1 MYLLLELALTLFAIA
16 CALWKPNVF
25 SGPFQAIEKYISR
38 IARRQ
43 RLAVLLVGI
52 VALAAR
58 LAVIPVS
65 PIPSPAIQDEFGH
78 LLIADTFAHGKITN
92 PTHPLW
98 IHFESFNIIERPTY
112 QGMAQ
117 PGQGILL
124 AAGKLIGGHPFW
136 GVWFSLGL
144 LCASI
149 CWMLQAWVPPEWALV
164 GGLFAVIRLA
174 MFSYWGAS
182 YWGGALGATAGA
194 LVLGALPRIVR
205 NPRPRYAVIL
215 GCALI
220 LLANTRPFEG
230 FVFSLPIALALIIWL
245 SELPGSERLAAFT
258 RVVLPLSVVITAG
271 LLATSYYFYRVTG
284 SPFRMPYQE
293 HLTQYSVA
301 PYFIWQSVHPQPVY
315 HHEMLRIFYV
325 DWELVRYSQTRTV
338 LGALVNWAQRFWWY
352 WLFYLGPALTAAVVI
367 TILTA
372 PYGTRWSDFSRKLQ
386 FLIAL
391 SAVFI
396 FALAL
401 EIPSI
406 PHYAAPLTAAMYA
419 FVLIAMR
426 YVRQNWRPNGKLSGV
441 FLTRAIGSICIL
453 LVLVRVASVP
463 LGLPPP
469 AWWPSTWAGPT
480 AAGPNRAGVESQLLS
495 RPGQHLV
502 IVRYRPSHDPNFEW
516 VYNGADIDNSKI
528 VWARDMGTANKELLD
543 YYPQR
548 DVWFAD
554 ADTIP
559 PRLVPYAAESKP

>member
-149 CWMLQAWVPPEWALV
+149 CWMLQAWVPPQWALV
-164 GGLFAVIRLA
+164 GGLLAVIRLA

-215 GCALI
+215 GCAL
-220 LLANTRPFEG
+220 
-230 FVFSLPIALALIIWL
+230 IWL

-426 YVRQNWRPNGKLSGV
+426 YVRQNWRPNRKLTGV

-453 LVLVRVASVP
+453 LVLVRVASVA
-463 LGLPPP
+463 LRLPPP

-480 AAGPNRAGVESQLLS
+480 AEGPNRAGIESQLLS

-502 IVRYRPSHDPNFEW
+502 IVRYQPSHDPNFEW
-516 VYNGADIDNSKI
+516 VYNSADIDNSKI
-528 VWARDMGTANKELLD
+528 VWARDMGAANKELLD

>member
-43 RLAVLLVGI
+43 RLAVLLVGV

-194 LVLGALPRIVR
+194 MVLGALPRIIR

-258 RVVLPLSVVITAG
+258 RVPGAFDPIFRRSLLHLAVGSSTAG
-271 LLATSYYFYRVTG
+271 L
-284 SPFRMPYQE
+284 
-293 HLTQYSVA
+293 
-301 PYFIWQSVHPQPVY
+301 
-315 HHEMLRIFYV
+315 
-325 DWELVRYSQTRTV
+325 
-338 LGALVNWAQRFWWY
+338 
-352 WLFYLGPALTAAVVI
+352 
-367 TILTA
+367 
-372 PYGTRWSDFSRKLQ
+372 
-386 FLIAL
+386 
-391 SAVFI
+391 
-396 FALAL
+396 
-401 EIPSI
+401 
-406 PHYAAPLTAAMYA
+406 
-419 FVLIAMR
+419 
-426 YVRQNWRPNGKLSGV
+426 
-441 FLTRAIGSICIL
+441 
-453 LVLVRVASVP
+453 
-463 LGLPPP
+463 PP
-469 AWWPSTWAGPT
+469 
-480 AAGPNRAGVESQLLS
+480 
-495 RPGQHLV
+495 
-502 IVRYRPSHDPNFEW
+502 
-516 VYNGADIDNSKI
+516 
-528 VWARDMGTANKELLD
+528 
-543 YYPQR
+543 
-548 DVWFAD
+548 
-554 ADTIP
+554 
-559 PRLVPYAAESKP
+559 